1 MKISEVVTLQL
12 SFQFLVNKWDFWKKQ
27 NFFFKSSYKTRNIFF
42 SYLKKNVF
50 KIFFSFL
57 LYKVHWNQPLTL
69 FGTPEFYS
77 KTFDDFMYIF
87 LIQLLV
93 SLIFELNLFLL
104 TLSKM
109 IRIKFRFSKLFFM
122 KPKLCW
128 KFLGVKPPEY
138 KLNLLNAN
146 L

>member
-57 LYKVHWNQPLTL
+57 YKVHWNQPLTL
-69 FGTPEFYS
+69 FGTPGFYS
-77 KTFDDFMYIF
+77 KTFDAFMYIF